1 MNRIND
7 NEAWA
12 RRIIARTDPDCR
24 PRWEV
29 YDRRIKN
36 LSDPLHHCLNIG
48 AGTDEPFDLYENF
61 AFSVDTDILKPKKNS
76 NRSVPFLQAD
86 LFHLPFASNSFD
98 LVLLRFVAEHI
109 ADPALAISEIE
120 RVLKPGGQVLIL
132 TTNLSSP
139 FIFVP
144 RFLLPYSLRKGL
156 MKLLFRVDDD
166 DIFPT
171 YHRMNTRKS
180 LNNLPGT
187 LKVKQLVYLQD
198 INWTRKW
205 LFLLLYAFHLKT
217 KFLHLTCLRSN
228 ILATLKKVNF

>member
-1 MNRIND
+1 MNRLND

-12 RRIIARTDPDCR
+12 RGIIARTDPDCR

-29 YDRRIKN
+29 YDRRIKD

-48 AGTDEPFDLYENF
+48 AGTDEPFDLSGSF
-61 AFSVDTDILKPKKNS
+61 AISVDTDILKPKNNL

-86 LFHLPFASNSFD
+86 LFHLPFASGSFD

-109 ADPALAISEIE
+109 SDPPRAISEIE

-144 RFLLPYSLRKGL
+144 RFLLPYSLRRSL
-156 MKLLFRVDDD
+156 MKHLFQVDDE

-171 YHRMNTRKS
+171 YHRMNTHKS
-180 LNNLPGT
+180 LSNLPGT

-205 LFLLLYAFHLKT
+205 LFVLLYTFHLKT
-217 KFLHLTCLRSN
+217 KFLHLTFLRSN
-228 ILATLKKVNF
+228 ILVTLKKVNS